1 MQITNN
7 KIDYIPINKPFISP
21 KELSKYINISVGT
34 LAVWRTNR
42 TYDLPYVKIGGRIMY
57 PAQQVNEWLAIRFC
71 NLSAQR

>member
-1 MQITNN
+1 MQISNN
-7 KIDYIPINKPFISP
+7 NIVKIPTDKIFISP

-57 PAQQVNEWLAIRFC
+57 PAQQVNEWLTTRFC